1 MDLGRL
7 REIALDQEVRYIP
20 FETGYYM
27 ATNYMTTACSRS
39 LE

>member
-7 REIALDQEVRYIP
+7 REIVLDQEVRYIP
-20 FETGYYM
+20 FETGYM
-27 ATNYMTTACSRS
+27 ATNYMTTAYSRS